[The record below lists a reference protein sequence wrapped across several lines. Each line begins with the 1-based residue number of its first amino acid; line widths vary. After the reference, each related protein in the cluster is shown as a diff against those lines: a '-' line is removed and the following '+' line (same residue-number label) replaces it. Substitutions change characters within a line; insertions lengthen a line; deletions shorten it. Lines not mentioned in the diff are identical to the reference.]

1 MAVRALPP
9 TSAIGN
15 PDLISRVMRG
25 RGLSLIEQLVVLTIL
40 AVLTAGVL
48 LVLPD
53 TAARR
58 SEREARRI
66 AVLVGLA
73 CEQAA
78 VSGRDVGIRVS
89 TDALAFGRF
98 EAGAFVPF
106 AAGGNDP
113 LRARPL
119 PSGLHLRL
127 WRDGIELPLAD
138 ASAAQI
144 ACLAA
149 GELTPFS
156 LLLGDADGHAWRL
169 RGHADRHVDVEPDDA
184 P

>member
-1 MAVRALPP
+1 
-9 TSAIGN
+9 
-15 PDLISRVMRG
+15 MRE
-25 RGLSLIEQLVVLTIL
+25 RGLSLIELLVVLTIL

-53 TAARR
+53 SAARR

-66 AVLVGLA
+66 AALVGLA

-78 VSGRDVGIRVS
+78 VSGRDLGIRVG
-89 TDALAFGRF
+89 TDALAFGHF

-106 AAGGNDP
+106 AAGGDDP
-113 LRARPL
+113 LRARSL
-119 PSGLHLRL
+119 PAGLHLRL
-127 WRDGIELPLAD
+127 WRDGVELPLGD
-138 ASAAQI
+138 DPQAQI

-156 LLLGDADGHAWRL
+156 LNLGDERGHVWRL
-169 RGHADRHVDVEPDDA
+169 RGKPDGSLDVEPGDA
-184 P
+184 R